1 MLAAGTWSLHV
12 DASGVATAAKAEGE
26 AEIRV
31 GVAGLASMWTGALSA
46 TQLRDY
52 GLLHSRDD
60 ACAFPLFHFYAA
72 AFFNKA
78 GHGRA
83 LADAEAVLG
92 RALAKAQLMFAMPKA
107 AFTGEFGW

>member
-12 DASGVATAAKAEGE
+12 DASGVATAAKADGE

-60 ACAFPLFHFYAA
+60 ACAFPLFHFSASPLSSRA
-72 AFFNKA
+72 R
-78 GHGRA
+78 RA
-83 LADAEAVLG
+83 LADAGAVLG
-92 RALAKAQLMFAMPKA
+92 RALVKAQLMFAMPKA

>member
-12 DASGVATAAKAEGE
+12 DASGVATAAKADGE

-60 ACAFPLFHFYAA
+60 ACAFPLFHFFASPLSQGPW
-72 AFFNKA
+72 A
-78 GHGRA
+78 G
-83 LADAEAVLG
+83 
-92 RALAKAQLMFAMPKA
+92 
-107 AFTGEFGW
+107 TG

>member
-12 DASGVATAAKAEGE
+12 DASGVATAAKADGE

-60 ACAFPLFHFYAA
+60 ACAFPLFHFSASPLSSRA
-72 AFFNKA
+72 TGGHWLMQRRFWA
-78 GHGRA
+78 GR
-83 LADAEAVLG
+83 
-92 RALAKAQLMFAMPKA
+92 
-107 AFTGEFGW
+107 W

>member
-1 MLAAGTWSLHV
+1 MLVTGTWSLHV

-60 ACAFPLFHFYAA
+60 ACAFPLSHFSASPLSSTTA
-72 AFFNKA
+72 WV
-78 GHGRA
+78 G
-83 LADAEAVLG
+83 
-92 RALAKAQLMFAMPKA
+92 
-107 AFTGEFGW
+107 TG

>member
-1 MLAAGTWSLHV
+1 MTGTWSLHV
-12 DASGVATAAKAEGE
+12 DASGVATAAKADGE

-60 ACAFPLFHFYAA
+60 ACAFPLFHFSASPLSQGPWRGT
-72 AFFNKA
+72 N
-78 GHGRA
+78 
-83 LADAEAVLG
+83 
-92 RALAKAQLMFAMPKA
+92 
-107 AFTGEFGW
+107 

>member
-12 DASGVATAAKAEGE
+12 DASGVATATKAEGE

-60 ACAFPLFHFYAA
+60 ACAFSLFHFSASPLSQGPW
-72 AFFNKA
+72 A
-78 GHGRA
+78 G
-83 LADAEAVLG
+83 
-92 RALAKAQLMFAMPKA
+92 
-107 AFTGEFGW
+107 TG